1 VRRFIIFSLN
11 IILLTSWG
19 ASIGLAQTKEANRLK
34 SSATVL
40 NEIMATPDKSIPEDL
55 LTKCACVAVIPSM
68 KKGGFIFG
76 GRYGRGAVSCRK
88 NGGTGEWGPPSMI
101 QLTGGS
107 FGLLAGGAAVDV
119 VMLIMDMDG
128 INSLIKN
135 KFTLGGDA
143 SVAAGPVG
151 RSSSAETDAYMKAK
165 ILSYSRSQGAF
176 AGLELKGAVMKQDR
190 DANQVL
196 YGKIVGAKDLLFE
209 GTEPVPKDAQDF
221 IQTLNKYSPA
231 RYRKSS

>member
-1 VRRFIIFSLN
+1 MRSFTIISL
-11 IILLTSWG
+11 IIVLSTSWG
-19 ASIGLAQTKEANRLK
+19 VSIGQAQSKEADRLK

-101 QLTGGS
+101 KLTGGS

-119 VMLIMDMDG
+119 VMLVMNLDG

-135 KFTLGGDA
+135 QFTLGGDA

-151 RSSSAETDAYMKAK
+151 RASSAETDAYMKAK
-165 ILSYSRSQGAF
+165 ILSYSRSQGVF
-176 AGLELKGAVMKQDR
+176 VGLELNGAVMKQDR

-196 YGKIVGAKDLLFE
+196 YGKVVGAKDLLFDA
-209 GTEPVPKDAQDF
+209 TEPVPKDAQDF

-231 RYRKSS
+231 RYRKTS

>member
-1 VRRFIIFSLN
+1 MRSFIIFSLI
-11 IILLTSWG
+11 IILFTSG
-19 ASIGLAQTKEANRLK
+19 GISIGQAQTKEANRLK

-55 LTKCACVAVIPSM
+55 LTKCACVVIIPSM

-88 NGGTGEWGPPSMI
+88 NGGTGEWGPPSMVG
-101 QLTGGS
+101 LTGGS
-107 FGLLAGGAAVDV
+107 FGFLAGGAAVDV
-119 VMLIMDMDG
+119 VMLIMDLNG

-135 KFTLGGDA
+135 NFTIGGDA
-143 SVAAGPVG
+143 SAAAGPVG

-165 ILSYSRSQGAF
+165 ILSYSRSQGIF
-176 AGLELKGAVMKQDR
+176 AGVELNGAVLKQDR

-196 YGKIVGAKDLLFE
+196 YGKVVGAKDLLFDA
-209 GTEPVPKDAQDF
+209 TEPVPKDAQEF

-231 RYRKSS
+231 RYRKPS

>member
-1 VRRFIIFSLN
+1 MRSFIIFSL
-11 IILLTSWG
+11 IIVLLTSG
-19 ASIGLAQTKEANRLK
+19 GISIGQAQTKEANRLK

-40 NEIMATPDKSIPEDL
+40 NEIMATPDKSIPSDL
-55 LTKCACVAVIPSM
+55 LTKCACVVIIPSM

-88 NGGTGEWGPPSMI
+88 NGGTGEWGPPSMVG
-101 QLTGGS
+101 LTGGS
-107 FGLLAGGAAVDV
+107 FGFLAGGAAVDV
-119 VMLIMDMDG
+119 VMLIMDLNG

-135 KFTLGGDA
+135 KFTIGGDA
-143 SVAAGPVG
+143 SAAAGPVG

-165 ILSYSRSQGAF
+165 ILSYSRSQGIF
-176 AGLELKGAVMKQDR
+176 AGVELNGAVLKQDR

-196 YGKIVGAKDLLFE
+196 YGKVVGAKDLLFDA
-209 GTEPVPKDAQDF
+209 TEPVPKDAQEF

-231 RYRKSS
+231 RYRKPS

>member
-1 VRRFIIFSLN
+1 MRSFIIFSL
-11 IILLTSWG
+11 IIVLLTSG
-19 ASIGLAQTKEANRLK
+19 GISIGQAQTKEANRLK

-55 LTKCACVAVIPSM
+55 LTKCACVAIIPSM

-101 QLTGGS
+101 KLTGGS

-119 VMLIMDMDG
+119 VMLIMNLDG

-135 KFTLGGDA
+135 EFKLGGDA

-165 ILSYSRSQGAF
+165 ILSYSRSQGVF
-176 AGLELKGAVMKQDR
+176 AGVELSGAVMKQDR
-190 DANQVL
+190 DANQIL
-196 YGKIVGAKDLLFE
+196 YGKVVGAKDLLFDAN
-209 GTEPVPKDAQDF
+209 EPVPKDAQEF

-231 RYRKSS
+231 RYRKPS